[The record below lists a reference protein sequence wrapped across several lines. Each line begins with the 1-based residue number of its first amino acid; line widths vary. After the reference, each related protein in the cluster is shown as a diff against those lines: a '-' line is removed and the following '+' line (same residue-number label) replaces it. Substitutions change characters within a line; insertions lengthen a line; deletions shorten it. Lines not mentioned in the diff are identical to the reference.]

1 MKQKMALI
9 AGVLLFLLGTG
20 FLVFLWAT
28 WDSLYRMVSLFGGPV
43 ETSMTPEAWAYVLG
57 GVMTVVIGTRLVSW
71 AKRRK

>member
-1 MKQKMALI
+1 MNQKMALI

-28 WDSLYRMVSLFGGPV
+28 WDSLYRMVSLFGGPA

-57 GVMTVVIGTRLVSW
+57 GVMTVVIGIRLLSW